1 MHHSAGLL
9 GQQSACLLTT
19 LLVVH
24 SLKLA
29 TSGVTRV
36 QLSVD
41 VPPLVAGGLA
51 IVANSTYP
59 LFGIVTCSNGLLTA
73 SVSDIFAIGS
83 ENLHVQLE
91 ENSNKPDQFFVL
103 PNSTGT
109 VDDPEGDYEITLS
122 CYSQTLAIV
131 ETAVIIVSILS
142 AEDFLLPYFTDSP
155 RYVKISSSAPPK
167 TVIATYKAKVSGVHP
182 VLVTHEAWVVYSEGF
197 TDDKCLPACLGWCK
211 KTRLSEDR

>member
-1 MHHSAGLL
+1 MQHSAGLL
-9 GQQSACLLTT
+9 GQRSARLLTT
-19 LLVVH
+19 LLVVQ

-41 VPPLVAGGLA
+41 VPPFVAGGLA
-51 IVANSTYP
+51 IAANSTYP

-73 SVSDIFAIGS
+73 SVSEIFETGS
-83 ENLHVQLE
+83 ETLHVQLE

-109 VDDPEGDYEITLS
+109 VHPEGEYEITLS

-131 ETAVIIVSILS
+131 ETAVITVSILS
-142 AEDFLLPYFTDSP
+142 AEDSFLPYFTDSP

-167 TVIATYKAKVSGVHP
+167 TVIATYKAKVSGVHL
-182 VLVTHEAWVVYSEGF
+182 VLVIHEAWVVCSEGF